1 MPFQKGHPKP
11 PGSGRSK
18 DTPNKLTVEQRLK
31 QLNCDPIEYAARV
44 VNNDVPCGVCR
55 GEGVTIFQPRRK
67 KVFDLSNPEEIA
79 DWAEGQSKKEEDGK
93 PRKCQSCWGSKL
105 ERIDPKTRLDAAV
118 RLMSKI
124 LPDLKA
130 IEATVEQSG
139 ELDHRIEIVFK

>member
-1 MPFQKGHPKP
+1 MFKKGDPRP
-11 PGSGRSK
+11 PGAGRK
-18 DTPNKLTVEQRLK
+18 KGDLNKVTVEQRLK

-55 GEGVTIFQPRRK
+55 GAGVTIFQPRRK
-67 KVFDLSNPEEIA
+67 RSFDLTNPEEVA
-79 DWAEGQSKKEEDGK
+79 DWAEGQDKKEADGK

-124 LPDLKA
+124 APDLKA
-130 IEATVEQSG
+130 IEATIEQSG
-139 ELDHRIEIVFK
+139 EMDHRIEIVFK